1 MGGVRKSEWDFSV
14 DEQVKILCVCVCLSV
29 CLTLRK
35 S

>member
-1 MGGVRKSEWDFSV
+1 MGGVRKSEWDSYL
-14 DEQVKILCVCVCLSV
+14 DERVKILCVCYVSV